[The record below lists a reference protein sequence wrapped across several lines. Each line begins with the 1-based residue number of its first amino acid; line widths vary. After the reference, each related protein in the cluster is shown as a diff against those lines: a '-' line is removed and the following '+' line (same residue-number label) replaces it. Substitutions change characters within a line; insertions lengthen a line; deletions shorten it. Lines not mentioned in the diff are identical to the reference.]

1 MSAEAPV
8 ADLKMQLF
16 VDKVPQLVGPSDL
29 AASGFVYAPTSTE
42 DRDLMTQPRAGTVI
56 YNTTTN
62 KLNVYNG
69 TAWEEVTST
78 VVVAGGMSRAGKAP
92 DHKVLD
98 NPKAEQM
105 PAPTPPPSPKAAP
118 EPHHK

>member
-42 DRDLMTQPRAGTVI
+42 DRDLITQPRAGTVI

-92 DHKVLD
+92 EHKALD
-98 NPKAEQM
+98 PKAEQM
-105 PAPTPPPSPKAAP
+105 PATPHSPAPKVNP